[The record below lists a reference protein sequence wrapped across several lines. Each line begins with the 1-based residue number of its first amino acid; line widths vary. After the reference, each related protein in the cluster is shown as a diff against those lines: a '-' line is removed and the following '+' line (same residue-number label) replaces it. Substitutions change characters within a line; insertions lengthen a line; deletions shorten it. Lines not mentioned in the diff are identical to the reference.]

1 MNHYGAKHLA
11 ESFRTVRRNT
21 IAIAEEIPAEKYDFR
36 AAPGT
41 RSVAEQF
48 AHLAVTSRWQLA
60 VHGQGVTFVDFEMYG
75 RHVAQAAA
83 EEQRLRK
90 KDEILAALRE
100 DGEKFSTFLDTLDEA
115 RLWENVGF
123 PPPVQPSSRS
133 RFEMLMAVK
142 EHEMHHRG
150 QLMLIQRMLG
160 IVPHLT
166 RQREAFAAQATAAKA

>member
-1 MNHYGAKHLA
+1 MNYYGAKHLA
-11 ESFRTVRRNT
+11 ESFRTVRKNT

-41 RSVAEQF
+41 RSVAEQL
-48 AHLAVTSRWQLA
+48 AHLAVSSRWQLA
-60 VHGQGVTFVDFEMYG
+60 VHGQGVTFVDFEMFG
-75 RHVAQAAA
+75 RHLAQAAA
-83 EEQRLRK
+83 EEQMLSA
-90 KDEILAALRE
+90 KDEIVAALRE
-100 DGEKFSTFLDTLDEA
+100 DGEQFATFLDSLDEA
-115 RLWENVGF
+115 RLAETVAF
-123 PPPVQPSSRS
+123 PPPVQPSSRT

-166 RQREAFAAQATAAKA
+166 RHREAMAAQAAAAKA